1 MKKQRGVTLTE
12 AVIAMTV
19 VGVAAVIAI
28 AAWSSDDAQDL
39 RESLVAA
46 QAQEMMQISRAMAD
60 LARIEPGAVAEGP
73 QKISINT
80 LISKGLLPKGFGNR
94 PETGLSGTVSP
105 LGQRYVAGLIKYA
118 GAQPIVQSVV
128 SVDGNPVD
136 SALERAGLT
145 NSPSAMVNFQS
156 EVAKELRRVYTSG
169 AGLVPAGSHLMD
181 ESHSGYRADLTL
193 YMDSTRETASAVVL
207 GGFQM
212 LQEFGDTGVVDIVK
226 PNGKCS
232 IQPSGTCPS
241 GTVKVRDVNPCQAA
255 MQAATQYL
263 DPRTNQIF
271 AIPSGAL
278 SSSATNGV
286 RVHAVQRDITQDTV
300 GGELRISAP
309 LPRAIDGRPSCGSQL
324 VAPVESPRTI
334 TNATTE
340 VRFLSAPGLNVRR
353 TAATGSNAAYGKSV
367 FTLGFNG
374 ATKAISIECSAN
386 TDTTCSAVQTHSVGG
401 GTFEVRIFAYGSC
414 EPGVGCEYGANT
426 TATKTGGGSAC
437 TTPTVPWDTT
447 NNAACG
453 MNLTAVNSPGNIFTV
468 PPLNSQNT
476 PLEYQRYGVISLG
489 GVRVLERLCVEE
501 KRQID
506 TCNVANST
514 WTALPQPSPN
524 AALCCE
530 GEPDEPTTTPPPAGW
545 QLGPC
550 DQPRYYCPRKD
561 GIGGGCHWVR
571 AC

>member
-1 MKKQRGVTLTE
+1 MKMQRGVTLTE

-28 AAWSSDDAQDL
+28 AAWSSDDSRDL
-39 RESLVAA
+39 RQSLVAA
-46 QAQEMMQISRAMAD
+46 QAQEMMQISRAVAD
-60 LARIEPGAVAEGP
+60 LARVDPDAVAEGP
-73 QKISINT
+73 QKISLST
-80 LISKGLLPKGFGNR
+80 LVSKGLLPPSFGAR

-118 GAQPIVQSVV
+118 GVQPIVQSVV
-128 SVDGNPVD
+128 SVDGNPVPA
-136 SALERAGLT
+136 ALERAGLT
-145 NSPSAMVNFQS
+145 DSPAAMVNFQS
-156 EVAKELRRVYTSG
+156 EVAKQLRRVYTG
-169 AGLVPAGSHLMD
+169 GVGLVPAGSHILD

-193 YMDSTRETASAVVL
+193 YMDGTRETASAVVM

-226 PNGKCS
+226 PSGKCS
-232 IQPSGTCPS
+232 VEPSGVCPS

-263 DPRTNQIF
+263 DPRTNQTF
-271 AIPSGAL
+271 PIPSGAL
-278 SSSATNGV
+278 TNAATSGV
-286 RVHAVQRDITQDTV
+286 RVHAVQRDITEDTV

-309 LPRAIDGRPSCGSQL
+309 LPRAIDGRPNCGSQL

-340 VRFLSAPGLNVRR
+340 VRFLSKPGLSVHRM
-353 TAATGSNAAYGKSV
+353 AATGINAAYGKSV

-374 ATKAISIECSAN
+374 ATKAISIECSATTN
-386 TDTTCSAVQTHSVGG
+386 TTCSAVQTHSVGG

-414 EPGVGCEYGANT
+414 EPGVGCEYGAET

-437 TTPTVPWDTT
+437 ATPTVPWDTT

-453 MNLTAVNSPGNIFTV
+453 MNLTAVNSPGDIFKV

-514 WTALPQPSPN
+514 WTALPQSSPN

-530 GEPDEPTTTPPPAGW
+530 GEPEAPTTTPPPGGW
-545 QLGPC
+545 GFGPC
-550 DQPRYYCPRKD
+550 DQPRYHCPD
-561 GIGGGCHWVR
+561 GNVARTCHWVR